1 MARKKKTVK
10 KAKKQ
15 PKEAKLSNEKKASI
29 LLSGIFLANAIIYG
43 LLTYVVHDGVVRLVG
58 EGITYVIST
67 PFSLTIFYAFVT
79 IFSLFLSIKL
89 FQNVEEINLRSF
101 FKVVFLI
108 PHLTISTDPEGHRL
122 YIATTFLFIGLAIL
136 SIIPLVATPAFPPS
150 SAFIFFIVG
159 ALFSAMA
166 IYNINRILR

>member
-1 MARKKKTVK
+1 MAKKKTK
-10 KAKKQ
+10 KA
-15 PKEAKLSNEKKASI
+15 PESKLTNEEKTSL
-29 LLSGIFLANAIIYG
+29 LLSGVFLANAIIYA

-67 PFSLTIFYAFVT
+67 PISLTIFYAFVT
-79 IFSLFLSIKL
+79 VFSVFLSVRL
-89 FQNVEEINLRSF
+89 FQNVREVNLKNF
-101 FKVVFLI
+101 LKIVFLV

-136 SIIPLVATPAFPPS
+136 SIIPLVATPAFPPT

-166 IYNINRILR
+166 ILNINRLLR